1 MAFRRTKSIE
11 EVLGY
16 MKPDSII
23 SMGCGEEC
31 PYIPGVPIHD
41 WDLPDPS
48 DKPITFMREV
58 RDEIEKRVEK
68 LVSSKN
74 PEAES

>member
-1 MAFRRTKSIE
+1 
-11 EVLGY
+11 

-31 PYIPGVPIHD
+31 PYIPGVPIQE

-48 DKPITFMREV
+48 DKPINFMREV

-74 PEAES
+74 PEAEG